1 MGPSRPSIFLPLF
14 LSVVVCV
21 SASLGSSSS
30 DLVESELLKVPIS
43 EFTNSVRS
51 TIDVVQQVATLVS
64 TFTEFANSVRL
75 TIEVVPQVASLV
87 SRFAEFANS
96 VRLTIEVVQQV
107 ASLVSKFAEF
117 AISVR
122 LTIAVV
128 QKVASLVSRFAG
140 AFGDFHLSKAIA
152 DCLDLLDLSADKL
165 TRTLSAS
172 RSPSAVNGQGF
183 IARDMTFENTARP
196 QKHQAVAFRSDSD
209 LSVLFRCAIRG
220 YQDTL
225 YEHSLRQFYRECQ
238 ITGTVDFIY
247 GDGTVVFQNCRIL
260 ARLGLPD
267 QKNTITAQGRKDP
280 SESSGFSIQFS
291 NISAE
296 PDLLAS
302 LNSTYTYLGRPWKL
316 YSRTVIMQSYMS
328 NAIRQEG
335 WIEWNGNFALYT
347 LFYGEFMN
355 NGPGAGLG
363 SRVKWPGFQTMNDS
377 AQAYNFSVGQFI
389 LGNDWLPSIQNGNL
403 AHFWEAKWVP
413 STNDF
418 KIASHKPPHCTVQ
431 TVAEVIDPNRKI
443 WKRELLKEWLSPE
456 DLEAVLAI
464 PIAAVNRDDLLI
476 WHHNP
481 SGVYFVTSGYA
492 LAKQICHNS
501 NGSNKPSRSLTL
513 GTDFWNSI
521 WALDIPPKIRHFWWR
536 VCHNLSATKLGLFRR
551 KCASSGE
558 CPICRKD
565 DESVEHLL
573 FDCPW
578 TKAVWFGSD
587 NKSVISLCV
596 SETVPPWEY
605 SAIILDIRGLASS
618 HSLSFSWTSRNNNE
632 AGHWVAKACLSKA
645 LPVNWAVCPP
655 APLASILTLM
665 FPIIL
670 FN

>member
-14 LSVVVCV
+14 LSVVVCM

-43 EFTNSVRS
+43 EFANSVRS

-107 ASLVSKFAEF
+107 ASLVSRFAEF

-128 QKVASLVSRFAG
+128 QKVASLVSRLAG
-140 AFGDFHLSKAIA
+140 AFSNFHLSKAIA

-172 RSPSAVNGQGF
+172 QSPNAVNGQGF

-225 YEHSLRQFYRECQ
+225 YAHSLRQFCRECQ
-238 ITGTVDFIY
+238 ITGTVDFVF

-302 LNSTYTYLGRPWKL
+302 LNSTYTYLGQPWKL

-335 WIEWNGNFALYT
+335 WIEWNGNFALDT

-481 SGVYFVTSGYA
+481 SGACFVTSGYA

-578 TKAVWFGSD
+578 TKAVWFCSD

-596 SETVPPWEY
+596 SEIVPPWEY

-618 HSLSFSWTSRNNNE
+618 HSLSFSWTGRNNNE
-632 AGHWVAKACLSKA
+632 AVHWVAKACLSKA